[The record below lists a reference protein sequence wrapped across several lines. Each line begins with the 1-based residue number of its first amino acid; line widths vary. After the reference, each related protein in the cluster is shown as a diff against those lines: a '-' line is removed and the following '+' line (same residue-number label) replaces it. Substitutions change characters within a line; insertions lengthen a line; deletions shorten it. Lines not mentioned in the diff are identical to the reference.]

1 MQITR
6 LRVSGFKSFG
16 EPVELLIESGLTGVV
31 GPNGCGKSNLVE
43 ALRWVMGESSAR
55 GLRGDEMD
63 DVIFSGSAGRAA
75 FDVAEVTLRLR
86 GPLMG
91 STSLAPT
98 SADEVDVGR
107 RLSRGVGSL
116 YRINGAEA
124 RARDVQLLFSDA
136 GAGTRSAS
144 IIGQGQ
150 IGFIV
155 DSKPQ
160 ERRRLLEE
168 AAGIGGLHG
177 RRREA
182 ESRLEATE
190 ANLAR
195 VNDRLAELEKRSADL
210 AKQAREAQRYRKLGE
225 ELRLAE
231 ALWLLG
237 RWQAAKAALAEAES
251 AGAAAA
257 TDFDGAEKLVEALR
271 QERAVLA
278 RRLEEASAESAR
290 LATEVAR
297 IGERLSAR
305 RGERESRLAQRRAL
319 VQRAAEIAADQ
330 AGEAAAR
337 GELVARAEAAAT
349 ESATLAEA
357 IPSFQAVLDEAVER
371 ERLAG
376 AEAQRA
382 EAALPGAVAALAEAE
397 AAARSAEAQRQRLT
411 ARRTEMERG
420 LAAIPEPLEPVAD
433 EGAGKADGQIAALA
447 AALGQAES
455 GAEAAQA
462 RRDALQ
468 LRLSEAE
475 AALSAARE
483 HAAAALSRRQAGEAD
498 ARLAEERHASLARER
513 ARIEAEAQRIEAGA
527 VGHAAAMAALDL
539 AAARQ
544 AAEAAEAA
552 ATATRDDRSNAAQ
565 ALGDTEAALAAL
577 TPRLQAAR
585 EGLASLQA
593 EERAI
598 QALLPESSTGAMV
611 DAVTVDDGFAEALGA
626 ALGDDLLAGVA
637 ADEAVHWRDLQ
648 GATCELPPLPE
659 GCTALDRHVRA
670 PGVLHRRLGQIGIV
684 EPDLAEALQPSLRP
698 GQRLVS
704 RDGGSWRWD
713 GLVRRPGGADAAAIR
728 LRQRQRLA
736 ELALA
741 REAAGT
747 EAAALAGEHADIAAA
762 VQAAKARSDS
772 ANAAADAAQAASEA
786 AARRLAAAESESALL
801 ARQAN
806 ELDEAAA
813 RLAAARQALA
823 REEAAAPAV
832 AAGALA
838 ELVEAA
844 AAAERERAA
853 AQRRLV
859 EIQAERDAAEREHAA
874 LTGRVREAR
883 QRLESARDAEA
894 RRRDEAERS
903 ARIAAERRAAARTT
917 RAALSAELETVTAE
931 LAWVESEAREAVE
944 RHDTCRSARQAAE
957 AAVEAARAA
966 HRRAVE
972 ALTTKR
978 GEAAAAASRVAQL
991 DAVLADTRQ
1000 RIEGHDQRLA
1010 QLSLRGARIAEE
1022 LAGLP
1027 EDGADEALDALS
1039 RQHGELLRDSG
1050 LAASARA
1057 AAEAELAE
1065 VEGRLAAADARRSA
1079 AQTAGALAQAERA
1092 RADTAVEAAAAAV
1105 VERLQAE
1112 PAELAADAEIAQEL
1126 TRSTVAERE
1135 ARLVRL
1141 RASRER
1147 LGLVN
1152 LRAEVEHAEVEEQLA
1167 TARRE
1172 AEELAAA
1179 VERLKRAVSTLNREG
1194 RERLTAAFAAVDEH
1208 FRRLFARLFGGGRA
1222 HLRLTDMEDPFS
1234 AGLELEAS
1242 PPGKK
1247 LTSVSLLS
1255 GGEKTLTALALVFAL
1270 FLTQPSPLCV
1280 LDEVDAP
1287 LDDANV
1293 DRFVSLM
1300 QEIGGQAGTR
1310 FIVVTH
1316 HPLTMSRMD
1325 RLYGVTMIER
1335 GVSRLVSVALE
1346 EAVELRATA

>member
-31 GPNGCGKSNLVE
+31 GPNGCGKSNIVE

-91 STSLAPT
+91 TTSLAPT
-98 SADEVDVGR
+98 AADEVDVGR

-182 ESRLEATE
+182 ESRLEATG
-190 ANLAR
+190 ANLDR
-195 VNDRLAELEKRSADL
+195 VNDRLAELERRAGEL

-237 RWQAAKAALAEAES
+237 RWQAAAGALAEAEA
-251 AGAAAA
+251 AGRAAAA
-257 TDFDGAEKLVEALR
+257 AFDEAGRQVETLR

-305 RGERESRLAQRRAL
+305 RGEHESRLAQRRAL
-319 VQRAAEIAADQ
+319 EQRAGEIASDRS
-330 AGEAAAR
+330 GEAAAR
-337 GELVARAEAAAT
+337 GELAARVE
-349 ESATLAEA
+349 LAEA
-357 IPSFQAVLDEAVER
+357 EAEALAGRMPALEAALQDAVER
-371 ERLAG
+371 ERLA
-376 AEAQRA
+376 AASAQEA

-397 AAARSAEAQRQRLT
+397 AAARSAEAQRQRLAT
-411 ARRTEMERG
+411 RRTEIERG
-420 LAAIPEPLEPVAD
+420 LAATPEPGEPAAD
-433 EGAGKADGQIAALA
+433 EGVGGADGQIAALA
-447 AALGQAES
+447 EALARSEGEL
-455 GAEAAQA
+455 EAAQA

-468 LRLSEAE
+468 PLLAEAE

-483 HAAAALSRRQAGEAD
+483 QATLALSRRQAGEAD
-498 ARLAEERHASLARER
+498 ARLAEQRQSSLARER
-513 ARIEAEAQRIEAGA
+513 SRVEAEAGRIEAGRA
-527 VGHAAAMAALDL
+527 SHA
-539 AAARQ
+539 
-544 AAEAAEAA
+544 
-552 ATATRDDRSNAAQ
+552 
-565 ALGDTEAALAAL
+565 AALAAL
-577 TPRLQAAR
+577 DLDSARRATDGARAAAEAAGAERVRVGKLLGEAEQALAAVAPRLQSGR
-585 EGLASLQA
+585 ERLASLQA

-626 ALGDDLLAGVA
+626 ALGDDLLAGDA
-637 ADEAVHWRDLQ
+637 ADEAVYWRDLQ
-648 GATCELPPLPE
+648 APSPELPPLPE

-670 PGVLHRRLGQIGIV
+670 PGLLHRRLGQIGVV
-684 EPDLAEALQPSLRP
+684 EPGLAETLQPSLRP

-741 REAAGT
+741 REAAEA
-747 EAAALAGEHADIAAA
+747 EAAVLAAEHAAAGDA
-762 VQAAKARSDS
+762 LQAARAR
-772 ANAAADAAQAASEA
+772 ADAAQAAAGAAQAAAEA
-786 AARRLAAAESESALL
+786 VARRLAAAESESGVL
-801 ARQAN
+801 ARQAA
-806 ELDEAAA
+806 ELGEATDRLGEA
-813 RLAAARQALA
+813 RRALA
-823 REEAAAPAV
+823 REEAAMPAAAP
-832 AAGALA
+832 GSLA

-844 AAAERERAA
+844 AAAERTRAT

-859 EIQAERDAAEREHAA
+859 EVQAERDAAERAHAGLA
-874 LTGRVREAR
+874 ARVRDAR
-883 QRLESARDAEA
+883 QRLEAARGVEA
-894 RRRDEAERS
+894 RRRDEAERA

-917 RAALSAELETVTAE
+917 RAALTAEMETVTGE
-931 LAWVESEAREAVE
+931 LAGVEAEAVQAAAF
-944 RHDTCRSARQAAE
+944 HDDRRKVRQAAE
-957 AAVEAARAA
+957 AAVEVARTAHRQAATARAD
-966 HRRAVE
+966 R
-972 ALTTKR
+972 R
-978 GEAAAAASRVAQL
+978 GELAAAVGRAAQL
-991 DAVLADTRQ
+991 DALLAETRQ
-1000 RIEGHDQRLA
+1000 RIDGHDQRLA
-1010 QLSLRGARIAEE
+1010 ELSQRGDRIAEE

-1027 EDGADEALDALS
+1027 DGDADGMLEALS
-1039 RQHGELLRDSG
+1039 RQHAELQRDSEA
-1050 LAASARA
+1050 AASARA

-1065 VEGRLAAADARRSA
+1065 TEGRLAAADEQRSA
-1079 AQTAGALAQAERA
+1079 AQTAGALAQADRA
-1092 RADTAVEAAAAAV
+1092 RGESAVEAAAAAV
-1105 VERLQAE
+1105 RERLQAE
-1112 PAELAADAEIAQEL
+1112 PDDLAADPEIAQEL
-1126 TRSTVAERE
+1126 GKSTVAERE
-1135 ARLVRL
+1135 ARLARL

-1167 TARRE
+1167 TARSE

-1194 RERLTAAFAAVDEH
+1194 RERLTAAFTAVDEH

-1293 DRFVSLM
+1293 DRFISLM
-1300 QEIGGQAGTR
+1300 QEIGEQAGTR